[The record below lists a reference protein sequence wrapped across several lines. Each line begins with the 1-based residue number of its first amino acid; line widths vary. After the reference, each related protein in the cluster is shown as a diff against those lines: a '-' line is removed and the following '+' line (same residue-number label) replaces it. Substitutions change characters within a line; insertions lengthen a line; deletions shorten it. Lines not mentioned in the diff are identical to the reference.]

1 MLPACLRINMEFATV
16 RGGQTKILRD
26 EWQFLDETNS
36 IHPITY
42 VYVGCDH
49 QLDSIQYFQG
59 LSLFHPI
66 GRPAKSVQRGKDLYK
81 SVLKWASQI
90 GTRNI
95 FEQKWQTPNHGKLR
109 IARIPPKA
117 PPKQK

>member
-1 MLPACLRINMEFATV
+1 MEFATV
-16 RGGQTKILRD
+16 RGGQIKLLRD

-42 VYVGCDH
+42 VYVECDH
-49 QLDSIQYFQG
+49 QLDSKQYFQG

-81 SVLKWASQI
+81 SVLKWASQFAKHLRTKVANPKSWKAKDSQDTPK
-90 GTRNI
+90 GTS
-95 FEQKWQTPNHGKLR
+95 QTEINALKP
-109 IARIPPKA
+109 
-117 PPKQK
+117 